1 MIRRRASRLTR
12 SRTSVVERDCGD
24 RSLRSGAR
32 IGADMRGKARELGV
46 NTLVPSTL
54 DDSRRPAVSVITMT
68 LLGQL
73 VTPPFCCY
81 PRHAHPV
88 IFPHPPGLCL
98 VSRALTNGERPAT
111 PSSTVV

>member
-54 DDSRRPAVSVITMT
+54 DDSRRPAVSVIPVNALRP
-68 LLGQL
+68 LLP
-73 VTPPFCCY
+73 THFWCC
-81 PRHAHPV
+81 PHQARPLT
-88 IFPHPPGLCL
+88 FPQPPGLCL
-98 VSRALTNGERPAT
+98 VSRALTNGERPAI
-111 PSSTVV
+111 PPSTVV